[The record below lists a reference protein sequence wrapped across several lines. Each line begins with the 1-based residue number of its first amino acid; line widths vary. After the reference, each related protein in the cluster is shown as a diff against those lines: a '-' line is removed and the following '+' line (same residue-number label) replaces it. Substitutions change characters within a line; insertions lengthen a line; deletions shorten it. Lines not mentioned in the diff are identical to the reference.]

1 MSLAYFCILV
11 TISSVVI
18 GSYGVDTSIVNT
30 VNGRSCYLRYDYNG
44 PTSQVRYYF
53 TKDGRPLR
61 AERSRVV
68 YRLGRIYIAKV
79 AESDAGT
86 YRLVVRG
93 RGVYYNKEIVLN
105 GKNLFLLNMY
115 YNSIVKSLL

>member
-11 TISSVVI
+11 TIISSVVI
-18 GSYGVDTSIVNT
+18 SSYGVDTSIVNT
-30 VNGRSCYLRYDYNG
+30 VHGRSCYLRYDYDG
-44 PTSQVRYYF
+44 PASHVRYYF

-61 AERSRVV
+61 MERRRVV

-93 RGVYYNKEIVLN
+93 RGVYYNKEIILN
-105 GKNLFLLNMY
+105 GKSLFLLNMCY
-115 YNSIVKSLL
+115 IV